1 MLDRLEILANNVS
14 ALGMELSQELTIPR
28 QVTAIQERLNAL
40 IDEING
46 LEKIGNDYTDKS
58 IEIVNQTIA
67 DLKKTLEDGTY
78 LKDGSIDL
86 SKLNTSFMDD
96 LHTLMIRQLSESCK
110 MVIPTIDDSG
120 HYCFDIPSNW
130 SQIDFEFCE
139 DGHLELICYDE

>member
-1 MLDRLEILANNVS
+1 MLDRLEVLANNVS
-14 ALGMELSQELTIPR
+14 ALGMELSEELTIPR
-28 QVTAIQERLNAL
+28 QLTAIQERLNAM

-58 IEIVNQTIA
+58 IKIVNQTIA
-67 DLKKTLEDGTY
+67 DLKKTLEDGSY

-86 SKLNTSFMDD
+86 SKLNTTFM
-96 LHTLMIRQLSESCK
+96 HTLMIRQLSESCK
-110 MVIPTIDDSG
+110 MVIPTIDDTG

-130 SQIDFEFCE
+130 SQIDFEFCG